1 MHLRE
6 ELPWRHDPERQPRAP
21 IHPASEV
28 RYVARHEVGGVG
40 DDRRREEGRSFED
53 KSGGVSRSTSPGA
66 GSLAT

>member
-6 ELPWRHDPERQPRAP
+6 ELPWRHDPERQPGAP

-40 DDRRREEGRSFED
+40 DDRRREEG
-53 KSGGVSRSTSPGA
+53 PI
-66 GSLAT
+66 L